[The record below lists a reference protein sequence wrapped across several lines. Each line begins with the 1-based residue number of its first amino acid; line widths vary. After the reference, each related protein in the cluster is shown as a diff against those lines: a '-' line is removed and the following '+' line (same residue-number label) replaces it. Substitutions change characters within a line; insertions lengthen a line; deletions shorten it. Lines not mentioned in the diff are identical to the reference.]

1 MKRVFLICFLVFI
14 AMLFAGCKLDNVD
27 KQINEPVE
35 SKSGDVDKQISEPV
49 ESKSGNVIDKEINEP
64 VSKSN
69 NVTDYEVNT
78 KEYIAYGE
86 TDKPFKVKYAQISGL
101 SNESLESH
109 INQTLK
115 SSMTEW
121 INEDC
126 EWMEKFQLY

>member
-64 VSKSN
+64 VSKSKDRKSTRLN
-69 NVTDYEVNT
+69 
-78 KEYIAYGE
+78 
-86 TDKPFKVKYAQISGL
+86 S
-101 SNESLESH
+101 SH
-109 INQTLK
+109 
-115 SSMTEW
+115 
-121 INEDC
+121 
-126 EWMEKFQLY
+126 